1 MNSFMQQDDLRSRDK
16 NIVNNW
22 YIACLTQEL
31 PKAKAISRTIYDK
44 SYVLFR
50 DEKGKATCLLN
61 RCIHRLTQM
70 HTGPVINGKLMCPYH
85 GWTYDTEGNVTHIP
99 SEGPKSQPKQH
110 LCNKALPT
118 YEQDGAVWVWMGE
131 KAPNTETPPWRFPF
145 YDDPK
150 WVKYF
155 MITDFNNEVT
165 NLAENFMDV
174 PHTVYVHKGWFRD
187 KSMTKVPMSVETKN
201 ARVLV
206 AYKQEKDKIGG
217 LFHWLLNPKGAP
229 MKHTDEYI
237 YPNLTRVDYTFG
249 DDYGFIINSQ
259 NTPVSTLKSR
269 TYTYIAYRMAFGS
282 SLVKPFIQFYT
293 RQVIEQDVDIMEEQ
307 SRSLKIDPITNFR
320 STDADALHIAIE
332 RLRHWG
338 KIGNEQLHT
347 FEEKVEKDFWI

>member
-1 MNSFMQQDDLRSRDK
+1 MTTNDDLRTRDK

-22 YIACLTQEL
+22 YIACLTNKL
-31 PKAKAISRTIYDK
+31 PKAKAISRMIYGK

-50 DEKGKATCLLN
+50 DESGKPTCLLN
-61 RCIHRLTQM
+61 RCLHRLTQM
-70 HTGPVINGKLMCPYH
+70 HTGAVIKGKLMCPYH
-85 GWTYDTEGNVTHIP
+85 GWTYDKDGNVTEIP
-99 SEGPKSQPKQH
+99 SEGPDQKPKG
-110 LCNKALPT
+110 LCSKALPT
-118 YEQDGAVWVWMGE
+118 VEQDGAIWVWMGDKE
-131 KAPNTETPPWRFPF
+131 PTSETPPWRFPF
-145 YDDPK
+145 HDDPK
-150 WVKYF
+150 WVSYF

-174 PHTVYVHKGWFRD
+174 PHTVYVHKGWFRN
-187 KSMTKVPMSVETKN
+187 KSMTKVPMTVETKN

-206 AYKQEKDKIGG
+206 TYKQAKDKIGG
-217 LFHWLLNPKGAP
+217 FFHRLLNPKNAP

-259 NTPVSTLKSR
+259 NTPVGTLKSR

-293 RQVIEQDVDIMEEQ
+293 RQVIEQDVDIMDEQ
-307 SRSLKIDPITNFR
+307 GRSLAIDSTSNFR

-332 RLRHWG
+332 RIRHYG
-338 KIGNEQLHT
+338 KTDSEQLYKYQ
-347 FEEKVEKDFWI
+347 EKVEKDFWI